1 LFFLYVLVV
10 YGFKMAE
17 GGKAQLSTALN
28 TSMYWWLMSV
38 PVSALLCIVMLICKM
53 ILDIRRKDLDEILMA
68 EDIVATVKRE
78 ENLEFD
84 EPTLKGDGR

>member
-1 LFFLYVLVV
+1 
-10 YGFKMAE
+10 
-17 GGKAQLSTALN
+17 
-28 TSMYWWLMSV
+28 MYWWLMSV